1 MLTCR
6 QSVSLS
12 PAVGCGSLCN
22 SSAIENLC
30 LYIIAPNLKL
40 NKLQVYTQKN
50 SVFPRLQ
57 KIMLIFRRTLRGK
70 MAYLRIS
77 YLSMKLV

>member
-12 PAVGCGSLCN
+12 TAVGCGSLCN

-70 MAYLRIS
+70 MAYLRI
-77 YLSMKLV
+77 LTFQ

>member
-40 NKLQVYTQKN
+40 NKLQVYTKKKRCISKVTENYAYFQKN
-50 SVFPRLQ
+50 
-57 KIMLIFRRTLRGK
+57 T
-70 MAYLRIS
+70 
-77 YLSMKLV
+77 

>member
-40 NKLQVYTQKN
+40 NKLQVYTKKRCISKVTENYAYFQKN
-50 SVFPRLQ
+50 
-57 KIMLIFRRTLRGK
+57 T
-70 MAYLRIS
+70 
-77 YLSMKLV
+77 

>member
-40 NKLQVYTQKN
+40 NKLQVYTQKKTVYFQGYRKLCLF
-50 SVFPRLQ
+50 SEEHLEV
-57 KIMLIFRRTLRGK
+57 KW
-70 MAYLRIS
+70 RI
-77 YLSMKLV
+77 